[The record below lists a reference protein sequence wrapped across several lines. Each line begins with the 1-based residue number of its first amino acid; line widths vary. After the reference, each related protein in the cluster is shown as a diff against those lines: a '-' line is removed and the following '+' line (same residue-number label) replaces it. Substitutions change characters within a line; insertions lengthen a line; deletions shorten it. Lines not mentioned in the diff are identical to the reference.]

1 MECSDNVLSVVVLPP
16 DAGGNDNLV
25 SDEEELQEDSKTA
38 HEPAGLLVVEKEV
51 EDDAEET
58 THQRHEQRWKKT
70 SEFDST
76 MPSEDLLHL
85 DNISPFKVWHH
96 FFTEDMIEY
105 IVRNT
110 NLYANRDCNN
120 RKFVVSAI
128 EVRVFLG
135 ILLLSG
141 YHTLPQTSNYWSTQP
156 DLGVPAVY
164 NVMTKNR
171 FIEIKRY
178 LHLADNQHLQA
189 GEKLS
194 KVSHM

>member
-25 SDEEELQEDSKTA
+25 SDEEELQEDPKIA
-38 HEPAGLLVVEKEV
+38 HEPADLLVVEKEV

-76 MPSEDLLHL
+76 MPSTVITPSEDLLHL

-105 IVRNT
+105 IARNT

-128 EVRVFLG
+128 EVRMFLG

-178 LHLADNQHLQA
+178 LQITNIYRL
-189 GEKLS
+189 EKN
-194 KVSHM
+194 